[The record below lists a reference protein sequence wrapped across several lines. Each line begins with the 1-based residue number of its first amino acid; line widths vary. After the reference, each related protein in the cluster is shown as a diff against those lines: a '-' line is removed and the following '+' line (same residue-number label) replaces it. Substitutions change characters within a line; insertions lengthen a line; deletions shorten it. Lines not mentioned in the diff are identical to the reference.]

1 MKKKNNK
8 SLHEVFIPE
17 HSTNTRWMTLVEAKY
32 IAALTL
38 NQNIPGDNISFNIN
52 IQMFLVCCLHRKVM
66 KEINSKSFLKTEN
79 LQITFGFIS
88 SRPVGAHSFL
98 LPSPPLPSPHSIPHH
113 LDRTYKDGQTL
124 LEDVL
129 L

>member
-1 MKKKNNK
+1 
-8 SLHEVFIPE
+8 
-17 HSTNTRWMTLVEAKY
+17 
-32 IAALTL
+32 
-38 NQNIPGDNISFNIN
+38 
-52 IQMFLVCCLHRKVM
+52 MFLICCLHRKVM
-66 KEINSKSFLKTEN
+66 KEINSESFLFLFSKLIRKTEN

>member
-52 IQMFLVCCLHRKVM
+52 IQMFLVCCLRRKVM
-66 KEINSKSFLKTEN
+66 KEINSKSFL
-79 LQITFGFIS
+79 
-88 SRPVGAHSFL
+88 FL
-98 LPSPPLPSPHSIPHH
+98 
-113 LDRTYKDGQTL
+113 
-124 LEDVL
+124 
-129 L
+129 